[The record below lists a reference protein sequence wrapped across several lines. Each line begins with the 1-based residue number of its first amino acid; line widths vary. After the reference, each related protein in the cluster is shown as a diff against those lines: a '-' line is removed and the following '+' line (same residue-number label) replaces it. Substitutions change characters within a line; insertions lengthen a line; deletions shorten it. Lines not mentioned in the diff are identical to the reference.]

1 MFLHVHSFL
10 LFVFEVE
17 TRKGRTW
24 ANFGEG
30 AGIPGQQTDEE
41 DWETG
46 ARDTVQ
52 TEHPGAGKEDQPLQ
66 HASLILSCWL
76 ISYPNIWLSYEL
88 LIHLQNNIMAC
99 QTLNDCRNR

>member
-1 MFLHVHSFL
+1 M

-41 DWETG
+41 DRETG
-46 ARDTVQ
+46 ARDTDQ
-52 TEHPGAGKEDQPLQ
+52 TEHPGAGKEDQPLT
-66 HASLILSCWL
+66 ARFFNIILLVDKLSKYLIKL
-76 ISYPNIWLSYEL
+76 
-88 LIHLQNNIMAC
+88 
-99 QTLNDCRNR
+99 